1 MTFQQRINRLKLRR
15 YRNIEW
21 SDEKYLQYIQ
31 NFNTID
37 KTNTEI
43 LHLESAYEKI
53 IVLIEQINNTDIHL
67 LDDDENCTDEYF
79 KMIDELEELEPLK
92 IFNINPSQL
101 YREKEKE
108 LHDYQININ
117 KIYQKYFTNDKVYM
131 ESLDNIDIKIYKI
144 KIFNLQ
150 QENELKKLLEL
161 NISYEVINNKLLWLY
176 EKKIQLITNE
186 DS

>member
-1 MTFQQRINRLKLRR
+1 MTFQQRFNRLKLCR

-21 SDEKYLQYIQ
+21 SDEKYLQYIE
-31 NFNTID
+31 NFNSID

-53 IVLIEQINNTDIHL
+53 IVLNEQINNTDIHF
-67 LDDDENCTDEYF
+67 DHDENCTDEYF
-79 KMIDELEELEPLK
+79 KMTDELEELEPS
-92 IFNINPSQL
+92 IFLNINPSQL

-150 QENELKKLLEL
+150 KENELKKLLEL
-161 NISYEVINNKLLWLY
+161 VISYEVINHKLLHLY
-176 EKKIQLITNE
+176 ERKIQLITI
-186 DS
+186 DY